1 MTKLYSSIFRISV
14 LEPKGFK
21 RVHLQPGETKKGDVP
36 LSANIAFY
44 DKNMNLIVEPGEF
57 QVQVGS
63 SSQDIRLT
71 GQFEVKGNV
80 KVIPH
85 ARTYFASCK
94 LV

>member
-1 MTKLYSSIFRISV
+1 
-14 LEPKGFK
+14 
-21 RVHLQPGETKKGDVP
+21 
-36 LSANIAFY
+36 

-85 ARTYFASCK
+85 ARTYFAQSE
-94 LV
+94 LA